1 MAAAVNPER
10 SLSHLSLKD
19 GQTNRVP
26 ASFAHCERGCMLTD
40 SQSIRVP
47 RHDLYEKVWS
57 QPITKLAHE
66 YGISDVALAKIC
78 RKLDIPYPGRGY
90 WRREQ
95 TGKVVKQLPLPASS
109 DPAKQSATI
118 SKRSQPQPV
127 DHLSVQTKD

>member
-1 MAAAVNPER
+1 
-10 SLSHLSLKD
+10 
-19 GQTNRVP
+19 
-26 ASFAHCERGCMLTD
+26 MLTD

-95 TGKVVKQLPLPASS
+95 TGKVIKQLPLPASS